1 MKKILLFGDSIR
13 KGYDTYVA
21 MAFEGVA
28 EVYYPK
34 DNCRFAAYL
43 LRNLGDWKKELGC
56 GSDVDLIHWNAGLW
70 DTLELQDGLPLT
82 DLSVYQS
89 YLPRIHGIMQ
99 MLWPDAKQIF
109 ATSTA
114 VIEDDTALYKRYNRQ
129 IQQYNAIA
137 VEVALAHGF
146 QINDLYALTENIPAE
161 FHSDNTHFNTP
172 EGAKLLAE
180 QVVNTLEEA
189 VDIRGA
195 KLDFAECFREETDIV
210 GI

>member
-1 MKKILLFGDSIR
+1 MKKILLLGDSIR
-13 KGYDTYVA
+13 LHYGPYVKL
-21 MAFEGVA
+21 AFKETAKVF
-28 EVYYPK
+28 YPSE
-34 DNCRFAAYL
+34 NRRFAEYL
-43 LRNLGDWKKELGC
+43 FRYLYLDQTELGL
-56 GSDVDLIHWNAGLW
+56 DETLDAVHWNAGLW
-70 DTLELQDGLPLT
+70 DVLVMPDGETLTPPET
-82 DLSVYQS
+82 YRY
-89 YLPRIHGIMQ
+89 YLDRISRTLRTLYPQ
-99 MLWPDAKQIF
+99 AKIIF

-137 VEVALAHGF
+137 GEVALAHGF

-189 VDIRGA
+189 LDIRGT